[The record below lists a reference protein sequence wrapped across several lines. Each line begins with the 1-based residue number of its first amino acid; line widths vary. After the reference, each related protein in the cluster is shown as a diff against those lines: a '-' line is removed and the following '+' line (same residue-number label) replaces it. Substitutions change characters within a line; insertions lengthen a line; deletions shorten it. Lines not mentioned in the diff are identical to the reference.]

1 LITFRTHIAAETKG
15 TTTTKSETQP
25 QQQDA
30 PERTWRSDKAHEVIR
45 DAAERIANAYCFE
58 DDTYY
63 PEVKRLTVAISE
75 AVDAAD
81 LPRATADAADKELI
95 EAVAQPWICVEEK
108 PCEEAVPVH
117 WDEMITALA
126 AMNVPCPVAQ
136 TPTVEIALAELREMF
151 PHRDIQ
157 ISWSG
162 WSWQHPSKYF
172 KDGYKAKIEIG
183 FLKKF
188 EAETLSDAMENARA
202 WSKSR
207 AQKEG
212 ERT

>member
-1 LITFRTHIAAETKG
+1 M
-15 TTTTKSETQP
+15 TKSETQP

-30 PERTWRSDKAHEVIR
+30 PELKPCWCRDSVEYLRVKAHMDHGEFGCRERGRYVYCPNCWACGPTYNT
-45 DAAERIANAYCFE
+45 DA
-58 DDTYY
+58 
-63 PEVKRLTVAISE
+63 E
-75 AVDAAD
+75 AVEGWNKMRAAD